1 VYVLELRE
9 SGKRFF
15 HIRRTAGVVSG
26 EIEGRSTGNDD
37 GQTLVGVFCQ
47 LLYACYSQCVVA
59 ADDKCF
65 ESLTGGG
72 ESPIGNVGFG
82 LGNEVIWTEILV

>member
-1 VYVLELRE
+1 
-9 SGKRFF
+9 
-15 HIRRTAGVVSG
+15 
-26 EIEGRSTGNDD
+26 
-37 GQTLVGVFCQ
+37 LVGVFCQ

>member
-15 HIRRTAGVVSG
+15 HIRRAASVVSG
-26 EIEGRSTGNDD
+26 KIEGRPAGDDD
-37 GQTLVGVFCQ
+37 GQALVGVFCQ
-47 LLYACYSQCVVA
+47 LLYACYSQSVVA

-72 ESPIGNVGFG
+72 ESPIGNIGFG
-82 LGNEVIWTEILV
+82 FDNEVVWAEILV